1 MRHIIF
7 LSGLLLAEAAA
18 GYVQATPRPLSVETG
33 ETTATTN
40 SNHVFASGKCKF
52 KIDNLQGGAFTVD
65 NDSHIKGGV
74 YSAPASEE
82 WSFSV
87 QCHAGASQSDV
98 YDQIGA
104 KPVNGKWI
112 DLDFNKPFKSDQKF
126 KLIEF
131 AGKNWKGIG
140 TAVDQIYYADADRRS
155 RFFNFCLVENNG
167 PQVLCGRTQIRGVTQ
182 PPSTSKL
189 PKIMSVL
196 KTIEFVDVPSS
207 APASAAST
215 ETTH

>member
-1 MRHIIF
+1 MKHIIL
-7 LSGLLLAEAAA
+7 LSGLLLAKAAVGCA
-18 GYVQATPRPLSVETG
+18 QATPRPLPAEAVEVMK
-33 ETTATTN
+33 TTD
-40 SNHVFASGKCKF
+40 SNHVFAPGKCNF
-52 KIDNLQGGAFTVD
+52 KIENLQGGTFTVD

-82 WSFSV
+82 WSFPV

-104 KPVNGKWI
+104 KPVDGKWI
-112 DLDFNKPFKSDQKF
+112 DLDFNEPFKPDQKF

-140 TAVDQIYYADADRRS
+140 TAVDQTYYADADRRS

-182 PPSTSKL
+182 PSSASKL

-196 KTIEFVDVPSS
+196 KTIEFVDVSAG
-207 APASAAST
+207 APASPNT
-215 ETTH
+215 EAEH

>member
-1 MRHIIF
+1 MKRCVF
-7 LSGLLLAEAAA
+7 VSALMLCMASTVCAQKNASGVQDASPTPSPHTVSSQVYVA
-18 GYVQATPRPLSVETG
+18 GKCSFTVQLNGGGLSVDDQ
-33 ETTATTN
+33 
-40 SNHVFASGKCKF
+40 SS
-52 KIDNLQGGAFTVD
+52 
-65 NDSHIKGGV
+65 IKGAV
-74 YSAPASEE
+74 YSAPGTEE

-87 QCHAGASQSDV
+87 KCYTGASHSDV

-104 KPVNGKWI
+104 KPVGGQWI
-112 DLDFNKPFKSDQKF
+112 DLDFNEPFKPKQKF

-182 PPSTSKL
+182 PPSTSRL
-189 PKIMSVL
+189 PKIMAVL
-196 KTIEFVDVPSS
+196 KTIEFVD
-207 APASAAST
+207 APAQPQAPGSASSM
-215 ETTH
+215 H